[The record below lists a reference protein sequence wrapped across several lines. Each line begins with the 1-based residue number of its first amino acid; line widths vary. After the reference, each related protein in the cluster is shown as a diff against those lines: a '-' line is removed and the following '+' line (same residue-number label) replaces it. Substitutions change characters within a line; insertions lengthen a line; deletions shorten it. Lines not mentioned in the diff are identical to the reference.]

1 MKKKEIDLDS
11 MKISEN
17 ELKSLFIDSF
27 NKIYEY
33 TDKINEYKEKLQ
45 NKIEYKLMEIKSLN
59 KKNFYLKEND
69 KKIYK
74 ERIV

>member
-1 MKKKEIDLDS
+1 MW
-11 MKISEN
+11 
-17 ELKSLFIDSF
+17 

-33 TDKINEYKEKLQ
+33 TDKINENKEKLE

-74 ERIV
+74 ERIVWNSMDLLIMEIIVI